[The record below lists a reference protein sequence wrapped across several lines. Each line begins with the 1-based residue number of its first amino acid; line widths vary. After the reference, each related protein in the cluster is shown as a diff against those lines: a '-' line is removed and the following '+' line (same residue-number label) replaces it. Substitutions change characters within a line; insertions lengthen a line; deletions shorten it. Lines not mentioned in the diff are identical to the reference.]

1 MLLKLNI
8 IFEIKV
14 KTMKKIVIYKLILVS
29 LSVIVPQLLS
39 AQSTDND
46 FSTYAQRVNR
56 FSSIFEPWNSFRG
69 KLTLKETEMAF
80 TPKNAKNKGAFTL
93 EYKDIISVKKR
104 CLLIFPNSIVITD
117 KNYAKY
123 KIGTYKRREI
133 VEKIKSKI

>member
-1 MLLKLNI
+1 M
-8 IFEIKV
+8 
-14 KTMKKIVIYKLILVS
+14 VS